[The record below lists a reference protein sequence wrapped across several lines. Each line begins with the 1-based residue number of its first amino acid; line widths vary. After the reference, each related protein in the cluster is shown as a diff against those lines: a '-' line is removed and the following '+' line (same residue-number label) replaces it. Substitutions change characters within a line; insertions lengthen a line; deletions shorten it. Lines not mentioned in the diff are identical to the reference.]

1 MNANT
6 CIFIINLIVLV
17 AMGIGFL
24 RGMVGLK
31 FTLVRFIFFLLALGL
46 SLLTMDLIAN
56 LLANGKFIFGRSLT
70 SILVDII
77 NDNQFIA
84 GMYEGNQRVREVIDQ
99 LPYVLLQT
107 LSFTISLII
116 FLILT
121 NIAYIIVKKL
131 VLVNID
137 WFDCG
142 KRSKEDK
149 LKNKVS
155 LRSRIF
161 GGLMGMIFSFVVFIT
176 VMMPISGI
184 LGTVGDVLGV
194 NDTVSAEES
203 TQEKSVEEKI
213 FGKSFLVAKDY
224 IKAYNNSSI
233 GVISGIG
240 GLDRAFVRRITVL
253 KVDGKN
259 VNLIDSIENMK
270 AVYQDVL
277 YVTDFAIEFESA
289 ESFDNLD
296 LEKVKNLIDY
306 GFNNELFDSL
316 FDEIFVYS
324 FDYLRDTVKA
334 DTDIKA
340 YLDKIY
346 EEMEKDESPKH
357 FVKTELFNC
366 IDFCQVLLNSKIAS
380 NVAEIIQ
387 NTENKDEAI
396 TMLIEKL
403 LANDTNNQ
411 SYLKNAIAEF
421 DDSKVANITV
431 SFAYNKVLE
440 ILETSMMSKNDT
452 LQKGFLGRVS
462 LDTVCNF
469 NQIGGLVD
477 KATKLWKD
485 LGNTEITGEN
495 MIYNILTKKNQNN
508 EQVSKILVN
517 GVFDV
522 FEYVLSMDLVNY
534 QVAENETILD
544 RVIANASNND
554 LLGLINWEYI
564 EEENI
569 FSTEKQNLID
579 ILDILYNSQN
589 FEQMTNENFD
599 KSKTLEYVLKILNE
613 ENDGVKNTKTFVTKL
628 LSTKLFRN
636 FEQNILTTTLTSI
649 NNSISTALN
658 LSGKESTLIF
668 TNMYQA
674 QEVEDLASFAENF
687 VSYYCTSL
695 VDKTGDVL
703 YDVVKSDYV
712 QMAGVLESMKQVELF
727 GDLQQGFYYDLMT
740 SLDTAYGDYLDFGL
754 ATKDTFSW
762 TTTMETYGEHLN
774 NLLNHELVDNGET
787 VIFFDVVKGSTS
799 LEMIDALNQMGMA
812 NVVSYYENIKDC
824 ELLKPLSAI
833 MLEEITK
840 SMLP

>member
-253 KVDGKN
+253 KVDQKDYDQK
-259 VNLIDSIENMK
+259 VLRSIEQELN
-270 AVYQDVL
+270 
-277 YVTDFAIEFESA
+277 AINKYLSNYPMTYA
-289 ESFDNLD
+289 EQ
-296 LEKVKNLIDY
+296 
-306 GFNNELFDSL
+306 
-316 FDEIFVYS
+316 
-324 FDYLRDTVKA
+324 
-334 DTDIKA
+334 
-340 YLDKIY
+340 IY
-346 EEMEKDESPKH
+346 EKLHKERR
-357 FVKTELFNC
+357 
-366 IDFCQVLLNSKIAS
+366 VLVEPIVEPEEQYVDKW
-380 NVAEIIQ
+380 
-387 NTENKDEAI
+387 EAVPY
-396 TMLIEKL
+396 
-403 LANDTNNQ
+403 Q
-411 SYLKNAIAEF
+411 G
-421 DDSKVANITV
+421 
-431 SFAYNKVLE
+431 
-440 ILETSMMSKNDT
+440 
-452 LQKGFLGRVS
+452 KGFS
-462 LDTVCNF
+462 
-469 NQIGGLVD
+469 
-477 KATKLWKD
+477 
-485 LGNTEITGEN
+485 E
-495 MIYNILTKKNQNN
+495 
-508 EQVSKILVN
+508 
-517 GVFDV
+517 
-522 FEYVLSMDLVNY
+522 
-534 QVAENETILD
+534 
-544 RVIANASNND
+544 
-554 LLGLINWEYI
+554 
-564 EEENI
+564 
-569 FSTEKQNLID
+569 D
-579 ILDILYNSQN
+579 I
-589 FEQMTNENFD
+589 
-599 KSKTLEYVLKILNE
+599 
-613 ENDGVKNTKTFVTKL
+613 
-628 LSTKLFRN
+628 
-636 FEQNILTTTLTSI
+636 
-649 NNSISTALN
+649 
-658 LSGKESTLIF
+658 
-668 TNMYQA
+668 
-674 QEVEDLASFAENF
+674 
-687 VSYYCTSL
+687 
-695 VDKTGDVL
+695 
-703 YDVVKSDYV
+703 
-712 QMAGVLESMKQVELF
+712 
-727 GDLQQGFYYDLMT
+727 
-740 SLDTAYGDYLDFGL
+740 
-754 ATKDTFSW
+754 
-762 TTTMETYGEHLN
+762 
-774 NLLNHELVDNGET
+774 
-787 VIFFDVVKGSTS
+787 
-799 LEMIDALNQMGMA
+799 
-812 NVVSYYENIKDC
+812 
-824 ELLKPLSAI
+824 
-833 MLEEITK
+833 
-840 SMLP
+840 